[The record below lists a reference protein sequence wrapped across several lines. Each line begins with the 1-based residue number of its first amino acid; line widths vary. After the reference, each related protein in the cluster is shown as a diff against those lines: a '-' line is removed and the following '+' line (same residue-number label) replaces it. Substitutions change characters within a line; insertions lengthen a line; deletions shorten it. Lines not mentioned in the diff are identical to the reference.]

1 MSTLDDLKKK
11 WCENR
16 HTLESN
22 RSYDVESFKSLVQV
36 RVKKQNKMIFGYF
49 WSAFAL
55 QNILYGL
62 LCFVLIRYG
71 YQPLIFILCIAGVL
85 ITLPFT
91 IYMMKRYKQLA
102 TSKLSRDSN
111 ASIYDYVCRQRDL
124 LLDFFK
130 FKKSYEIVMV
140 PLSSAIGVALT
151 FELFVPGGVLAYS
164 QGAII
169 TFALTCLSCMF
180 AIRSEDEKNF
190 IRPLEDLQDILDEYL
205 EDSINTANQGK

>member
-1 MSTLDDLKKK
+1 MSALDELKKK

-16 HTLESN
+16 NYLASN
-22 RSYDVESFKSLVQV
+22 SSYDVESFRNIVQV
-36 RVKKQNKMIFGYF
+36 RIKKQNKMIFRYF

-71 YQPLIFILCIAGVL
+71 YEPLIFILSIAGIL

-91 IYMMKRYKQLA
+91 AYMMKRYKQLA
-102 TSKLSRDSN
+102 KSKLKRDSN
-111 ASIYDYVCRQRDL
+111 ASIYDYVSRQRDL

-130 FKKSYEIVMV
+130 FKKSYEMILV

-151 FELFVPGGVLAYS
+151 FELFFPGGVL
-164 QGAII
+164 
-169 TFALTCLSCMF
+169 
-180 AIRSEDEKNF
+180 
-190 IRPLEDLQDILDEYL
+190 EY
-205 EDSINTANQGK
+205 